1 MNKTD
6 YPQIFGSN
14 LALYTETNYMAICGK
29 VPEFVDVDRKLTALA
44 NQAYKDKMMMAKE
57 YRHRAIV
64 WGVQSHFYMD
74 FLLWILNCWGIVP
87 LTDMLS
93 MLNTEMIAEEDTP
106 QNREK
111 AYYDMAWLTENTPPA
126 SGTGPG
132 PGTPRRNGTLRIP
145 PGWPCT
151 RTGPGGSQNSPGP
164 RTRRTPSGWGRCSR
178 PGRPAGRSGPDSG
191 RAGSAPLSGPGDKP

>member
-64 WGVQSHFYMD
+64 WGVQ
-74 FLLWILNCWGIVP
+74 
-87 LTDMLS
+87 
-93 MLNTEMIAEEDTP
+93 
-106 QNREK
+106 
-111 AYYDMAWLTENTPPA
+111 
-126 SGTGPG
+126 
-132 PGTPRRNGTLRIP
+132 
-145 PGWPCT
+145 
-151 RTGPGGSQNSPGP
+151 
-164 RTRRTPSGWGRCSR
+164 
-178 PGRPAGRSGPDSG
+178 
-191 RAGSAPLSGPGDKP
+191 